1 MKKNIYLMYAIGLLQ
16 GMVFYGPIATLYR
29 QAQGVTVFQ
38 ITLIES
44 ISLALCIALE
54 VPWGVVADRI
64 GYRKTM
70 IFCCLLYFVSKILF
84 WQATD
89 FWWFLAE
96 RILLSVVI
104 AGMSGVDSSIL
115 YLSCQGQNSQKVF
128 GIYSGMGMAGLL
140 IAAGVFSLVVRDNYP
155 LAACLTVISYA
166 LAAVLALGLTEVKQ
180 ETSPSITVSC
190 ARRCPRAAWCC
201 FYWRRPSWQRPTR
214 PSRFSSTSCNISA
227 AAWGKG
233 PWAGHI
239 SWPLS
244 WDWRNFLC
252 RCHKTHRN
260 LWKLPALCGIVHRGL
275 PGAGMDPERSRFSG
289 KYSAAAAVQHPVSAL
304 PGPNAEPAD
313 SDRKPGNGPE
323 RQCHADGLRCRG
335 QQSGLWCLVGILPD
349 IGLCLWRYPQRS
361 RAAFAA
367 GLVSKDCS
375 RIMEGH
381 CPAGKRQGNFC

>member
-1 MKKNIYLMYAIGLLQ
+1 MKKNIYILYAIGLLQ

-70 IFCCLLYFVSKILF
+70 VFCCGLYFVSKILF
-84 WQATD
+84 WQATN

-115 YLSCQGQNSQKVF
+115 YLSCQGRSSQRVF

-155 LAACLTVISYA
+155 LAAFLTAISYA

-180 ETSPSITVSC
+180 ETSPQHHGQLRRALPKGSLVLFLLAAAFLAETHQTITV
-190 ARRCPRAAWCC
+190 
-201 FYWRRPSWQRPTR
+201 FLNQLQYQRFGLGDGAMGWAHILATILGLGGI
-214 PSRFSSTSCNISA
+214 FS
-227 AAWGKG
+227 
-233 PWAGHI
+233 AGVTKRTGI
-239 SWPLS
+239 LGRLFAGLS
-244 WDWRNFLC
+244 
-252 RCHKTHRN
+252 
-260 LWKLPALCGIVHRGL
+260 I
-275 PGAGMDPERSRFSG
+275 GA
-289 KYSAAAAVQHPVSAL
+289 
-304 PGPNAEPAD
+304 
-313 SDRKPGNGPE
+313 
-323 RQCHADGLRCRG
+323 
-335 QQSGLWCLVGILPD
+335 CLVLAWTRSGAASVGSILLLRLSNTLFQPFQAQMQNQQIRTENRATALSVNAMLMD
-349 IGLCLWRYPQRS
+349 CVAVGSNLVFGALSEYS
-361 RAAFAA
+361 LTAAFVFGGLLSGAA
-367 GLVSKDCS
+367 LLLLLTWYRRTK
-375 RIMEGH
+375 E
-381 CPAGKRQGNFC
+381 

>member
-29 QAQGVTVFQ
+29 QAQGVTVFE

-70 IFCCLLYFVSKILF
+70 IFCCSLYFVSKILF
-84 WQATD
+84 WQATN

-115 YLSCQGQNSQKVF
+115 YLSCQGRSSQRVF

-155 LAACLTVISYA
+155 LAAFLTVISYA

-180 ETSPSITVSC
+180 EKSPQHRRQLRKALPKGSLVLFLLAAAFLAETHQTITVFLNQLQYQ
-190 ARRCPRAAWCC
+190 RCGMGEGAMGWAYILATILGLSGVFSVGVTKRTGILGGCLLFCSLSIGACLVLAWTRSGTASVGSILLLRLSNTLFQPFQAQMQNQQIQTENRATALSVNAMLMDCVAVGSNLV
-201 FYWRRPSWQRPTR
+201 FGALSEYSL
-214 PSRFSSTSCNISA
+214 TSAFVFGGILSA
-227 AAWGKG
+227 AALLLLLAWY
-233 PWAGHI
+233 
-239 SWPLS
+239 
-244 WDWRNFLC
+244 R
-252 RCHKTHRN
+252 KT
-260 LWKLPALCGIVHRGL
+260 
-275 PGAGMDPERSRFSG
+275 
-289 KYSAAAAVQHPVSAL
+289 AA
-304 PGPNAEPAD
+304 E
-313 SDRKPGNGPE
+313 
-323 RQCHADGLRCRG
+323 
-335 QQSGLWCLVGILPD
+335 
-349 IGLCLWRYPQRS
+349 
-361 RAAFAA
+361 
-367 GLVSKDCS
+367 
-375 RIMEGH
+375 
-381 CPAGKRQGNFC
+381 

>member
-70 IFCCLLYFVSKILF
+70 IFCCSLYFVSKILF

-115 YLSCQGQNSQKVF
+115 YLSCRGQNSQRVF

-155 LAACLTVISYA
+155 LAAFLTVISYA
-166 LAAVLALGLTEVKQ
+166 LAAVLSLGLTEVKQ
-180 ETSPSITVSC
+180 EKSLQHHGQLRKALPKGTLVLFLLAAAFLAETHQTITVFLNQLQYQ
-190 ARRCPRAAWCC
+190 RC
-201 FYWRRPSWQRPTR
+201 
-214 PSRFSSTSCNISA
+214 
-227 AAWGKG
+227 GM
-233 PWAGHI
+233 
-239 SWPLS
+239 
-244 WDWRNFLC
+244 
-252 RCHKTHRN
+252 
-260 LWKLPALCGIVHRGL
+260 
-275 PGAGMDPERSRFSG
+275 GAGAMGWAYILATILGLSGIFSAG
-289 KYSAAAAVQHPVSAL
+289 VTKRTGILGSCLLFCSLSIGA
-304 PGPNAEPAD
+304 
-313 SDRKPGNGPE
+313 
-323 RQCHADGLRCRG
+323 
-335 QQSGLWCLVGILPD
+335 CLVLAWTRSGVASVGSILLLRLSNTLFQPFQAEMQNRQIQTD
-349 IGLCLWRYPQRS
+349 NRATALSVNAMLMDCVAVGSNLVFGALSEYS
-361 RAAFAA
+361 LTAAFVFGGVLSGAA
-367 GLVSKDCS
+367 LVLLLLWHRMALVK
-375 RIMEGH
+375 
-381 CPAGKRQGNFC
+381 

>member
-70 IFCCLLYFVSKILF
+70 IFCCGLYFVSKILF

-180 ETSPSITVSC
+180 ETSPQHHGQL
-190 ARRCPRAAWCC
+190 RR
-201 FYWRRPSWQRPTR
+201 
-214 PSRFSSTSCNISA
+214 
-227 AAWGKG
+227 
-233 PWAGHI
+233 
-239 SWPLS
+239 
-244 WDWRNFLC
+244 
-252 RCHKTHRN
+252 
-260 LWKLPALCGIVHRGL
+260 
-275 PGAGMDPERSRFSG
+275 
-289 KYSAAAAVQHPVSAL
+289 AL
-304 PGPNAEPAD
+304 PKGSLVLAWTRSGAASVGSILLLRLSNTLFQPFQVQMQNRQIQTENRATALSINAMLMDCVA
-313 SDRKPGNGPE
+313 
-323 RQCHADGLRCRG
+323 
-335 QQSGLWCLVGILPD
+335 VGSNLIFGALSEYS
-349 IGLCLWRYPQRS
+349 LT
-361 RAAFAA
+361 AAFVFGGVLSGAA
-367 GLVSKDCS
+367 LLLFLAWYRRTK
-375 RIMEGH
+375 E
-381 CPAGKRQGNFC
+381 

>member
-29 QAQGVTVFQ
+29 QAQGITVFQ

-70 IFCCLLYFVSKILF
+70 VFCCELYFVSKILF
-84 WQATD
+84 WQATN

-115 YLSCQGQNSQKVF
+115 YLSCQGRSSQKVF

-180 ETSPSITVSC
+180 ETSPQHHRQLRKAPPKGSLVLFLLAAAFLAETHQTITVFLNQLQYQRCGLGEGAMGWAYILATILGLSGIFSAGVTKRTGVLGSC
-190 ARRCPRAAWCC
+190 LL
-201 FYWRRPSWQRPTR
+201 F
-214 PSRFSSTSCNISA
+214 
-227 AAWGKG
+227 
-233 PWAGHI
+233 AG
-239 SWPLS
+239 LS
-244 WDWRNFLC
+244 
-252 RCHKTHRN
+252 
-260 LWKLPALCGIVHRGL
+260 I
-275 PGAGMDPERSRFSG
+275 GA
-289 KYSAAAAVQHPVSAL
+289 
-304 PGPNAEPAD
+304 
-313 SDRKPGNGPE
+313 
-323 RQCHADGLRCRG
+323 
-335 QQSGLWCLVGILPD
+335 CLVLAWTRSGAASVGSILLLRLSNTLFQPFQAQMQNRQIQTENRATALSVNAMLMDCVAVGSNLVFGALSEYSLTSAFVFGGILSAVA
-349 IGLCLWRYPQRS
+349 LLLLLAWYRKT
-361 RAAFAA
+361 AA
-367 GLVSKDCS
+367 
-375 RIMEGH
+375 E
-381 CPAGKRQGNFC
+381 

>member
-70 IFCCLLYFVSKILF
+70 IFCCGLYFVSKILF
-84 WQATD
+84 WQATN

-104 AGMSGVDSSIL
+104 AGMSGVDSGIL

-155 LAACLTVISYA
+155 LAAFLTVISYA

-180 ETSPSITVSC
+180 ETSPQHHGQLRRALPKGSLVLFLLAAAFLAETHQTITVFLNQLQYQRCGLGDGAMGWAYILATILGLGGIFSAGVTKRTGVLGGC
-190 ARRCPRAAWCC
+190 LLFAGLSIGACLVLARTRSGAASVGSILLLRLSNTLFQPFQVQMQNRQIRTENRATALSINAMLMDCVAVGSNLI
-201 FYWRRPSWQRPTR
+201 FGALSEYSLT
-214 PSRFSSTSCNISA
+214 A
-227 AAWGKG
+227 AFVFGG
-233 PWAGHI
+233 I
-239 SWPLS
+239 LS
-244 WDWRNFLC
+244 
-252 RCHKTHRN
+252 
-260 LWKLPALCGIVHRGL
+260 G
-275 PGAGMDPERSRFSG
+275 
-289 KYSAAAAVQHPVSAL
+289 SAL
-304 PGPNAEPAD
+304 LLLLAWYRRTKE
-313 SDRKPGNGPE
+313 
-323 RQCHADGLRCRG
+323 
-335 QQSGLWCLVGILPD
+335 
-349 IGLCLWRYPQRS
+349 
-361 RAAFAA
+361 
-367 GLVSKDCS
+367 
-375 RIMEGH
+375 
-381 CPAGKRQGNFC
+381 

>member
-1 MKKNIYLMYAIGLLQ
+1 MRKNIYILYAIGLLQ

-115 YLSCQGQNSQKVF
+115 YLSCQGRSSQKVF

-180 ETSPSITVSC
+180 ETSPQHHGQLRKALPKGSLVLFLLAAAFLAETHQTITVFLNQLQYQ
-190 ARRCPRAAWCC
+190 RCGLGEGAMGWAYILATVLGLAEFSLPVSQNAPESLEAACSLRDCPSGPAWCWHGPGAEPLLWEVFCCCGCPTPC
-201 FYWRRPSWQRPTR
+201 FSPSRPKCRTGRFRQKTGQRP
-214 PSRFSSTSCNISA
+214 
-227 AAWGKG
+227 
-233 PWAGHI
+233 
-239 SWPLS
+239 
-244 WDWRNFLC
+244 
-252 RCHKTHRN
+252 
-260 LWKLPALCGIVHRGL
+260 
-275 PGAGMDPERSRFSG
+275 
-289 KYSAAAAVQHPVSAL
+289 
-304 PGPNAEPAD
+304 
-313 SDRKPGNGPE
+313 
-323 RQCHADGLRCRG
+323 
-335 QQSGLWCLVGILPD
+335 
-349 IGLCLWRYPQRS
+349 
-361 RAAFAA
+361 
-367 GLVSKDCS
+367 
-375 RIMEGH
+375 
-381 CPAGKRQGNFC
+381 